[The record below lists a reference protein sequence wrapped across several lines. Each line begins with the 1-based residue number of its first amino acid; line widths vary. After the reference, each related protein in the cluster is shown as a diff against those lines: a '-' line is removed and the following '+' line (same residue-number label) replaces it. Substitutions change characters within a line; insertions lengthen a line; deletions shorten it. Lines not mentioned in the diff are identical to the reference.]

1 MNISARTVLTIAVA
15 PALLLTACGDG
26 GSAAPQEKAGGSSTT
41 TAAKGQPDVN
51 GDGKV
56 VIGVMSPGD
65 THDNGYY
72 QSFVDDAN
80 GIAKTNGWEVRT
92 LDKINPADAVNQAR
106 NLCRQRVDLIAIAAS
121 ELKDALTAAPEP
133 QCKGVNWYVNGGG
146 GVQQNE
152 YFTQSQ
158 DTVNQSLYA
167 AGYAA
172 GLLLEKSGG
181 DKAGYITGPELDF
194 AKQAAKAFKAGMR
207 AVVPK
212 AELVTTFTGDFDDS
226 AKAKEAFEAQKA
238 QGIKVVYPYLGGATD
253 AVTQQANAA
262 GVPALTPGTDRCA
275 DTTTKYAVSVVFSPG
290 AYFAA
295 ALEDFQKG
303 TLKMGTARVWKMG
316 VDPVPTVKIC
326 AAEGDQQ
333 ARMDQVMKDMG
344 TGKLDVDAAV
354 DGAR

>member
-1 MNISARTVLTIAVA
+1 MKFPARAALVFLAA
-15 PALLLTACGDG
+15 PALLLTACGG
-26 GSAAPQEKAGGSSTT
+26 GNGGAGGSGSGSAAPKAT
-41 TAAKGQPDVN
+41 GQPDVN

-56 VIGVMSPGD
+56 VIGIMSPGD
-65 THDNGYY
+65 TRDNGYY

-80 GIAKTNGWEVRT
+80 KVAQANGWEVRPI
-92 LDKINPADAVNQAR
+92 DKLNPADAVNQAR
-106 NLCRQRVDLIAIAAS
+106 NLCRQRVDLIAVGAS
-121 ELKDALTAAPEP
+121 VLADALTAAPEP

-146 GVQQNE
+146 GVEQTE
-152 YFTQSQ
+152 YFTQSK

-172 GLLLEKSGG
+172 GQLLKQAGAS
-181 DKAGYITGPELDF
+181 KAGYITGPELDF
-194 AKQAAKAFKAGMR
+194 AKQAAKAFQAGMR
-207 AVVPK
+207 AVVPN
-212 AELVTTFTGDFDDS
+212 AELITTYTGDFDDS

-262 GVPALTPGTDRCA
+262 GISALTPGTDRCA
-275 DTTTKYAVSVVFSPG
+275 DTTTKYAVSVIFSPG

-295 ALEDFQKG
+295 ALEDFGKG
-303 TLKMGTARVWKMG
+303 TLKMGTARIWTMG
-316 VDPVPTVKIC
+316 VDPVPTVKFC
-326 AAEGDQQ
+326 SPEGDQQ
-333 ARMDQVMKDMG
+333 DRIDQVMKDMG

>member
-1 MNISARTVLTIAVA
+1 MKFSARAALALIAA
-15 PALLLTACGDG
+15 PALLLTACGG
-26 GSAAPQEKAGGSSTT
+26 EETTATGSDSGSTT
-41 TAAKGQPDVN
+41 PATKGQPDVN

-65 THDNGYY
+65 TRDNGYY

-80 GIAKTNGWEVRT
+80 KIAQANQWEVRT
-92 LDKINPADAVNQAR
+92 LDKLNPADAVNQAR

-146 GVQQNE
+146 GVEQTE
-152 YFTQSQ
+152 YFTQSK

-172 GLLLEKSGG
+172 GQLLKQLGAT
-181 DKAGYITGPELDF
+181 KAGYITGPELDF
-194 AKQAAKAFKAGMR
+194 AKQAAKAFKAGMQ

-212 AELVTTFTGDFDDS
+212 GELVTTFTGDFDDS
-226 AKAKEAFEAQKA
+226 AKAKEAFEAQRA

-262 GVPALTPGTDRCA
+262 GIPALTPGTDRCA
-275 DTTTKYAVSVVFSPG
+275 DTTTKYAVSVIFSPG

-295 ALEDFQKG
+295 ALEDYGKG
-303 TLKMGTARVWKMG
+303 TLKMGSAREWVIG
-316 VDPVPTVKIC
+316 VDPVPNVKFC
-326 AAEGDQQ
+326 QPQGDQQ
-333 ARMDQVMKDMG
+333 SEIDQVMKDIG
-344 TGKLDVDAAV
+344 SKKLDVDAAV
-354 DGAR
+354 DGTE